1 MRTSVWSSPEILL
14 PLFKSSRNTVT
25 QRIQQERFEGTG
37 ILFNSQIPAGAMEQW
52 CILEPAAEQLLKE
65 AFEQFEL
72 TARGYY
78 RIIRVARTIADM
90 EGAEQIGRSHIQE
103 SLLFRRERQPNP
115 LLYTIFSLP
124 FQRFFRLFLR
134 FFQICYFP
142 LGRRRTNRAF
152 SYSGKPSVS
161 QS

>member
-1 MRTSVWSSPEILL
+1 MLDRMDLCVEVQRPSLSELTAKKREETSAEI
-14 PLFKSSRNTVT
+14 RVRVERT

-103 SLLFRRERQPNP
+103 SLLFR
-115 LLYTIFSLP
+115 SLDRKVW
-124 FQRFFRLFLR
+124 QWE
-134 FFQICYFP
+134 
-142 LGRRRTNRAF
+142 
-152 SYSGKPSVS
+152 
-161 QS
+161 